1 MMQDDDFKALGIDR
15 NPATYRMLND
25 SKCLTVAGHDDK
37 KEFGIVVNAMQVLG
51 FSHDTQQA
59 IWRTLAGILL
69 LGNLEFAPLS
79 AKDSEASRVSNPELV
94 AQIAAL
100 WDVVPANLDG
110 ALVTRTFATGV
121 GNKSTLR
128 KGGVNSPLNVEGAKF
143 ARDAL
148 AKALYSGL
156 FDFVVEQLNRSMAP
170 PAELT
175 KRLTLGILDIYGFEI
190 FQDNSFEQVQMAAS
204 ACCVGMFVCC

>member
-1 MMQDDDFKALGIDR
+1 MCTVDSTMQDDDFKALGIDR

-51 FSHDTQQA
+51 FAHDTQQA

-110 ALVTRTFATGV
+110 ALVTRTFAM
-121 GNKSTLR
+121 R
-128 KGGVNSPLNVEGAKF
+128 SPRRCIRAC
-143 ARDAL
+143 
-148 AKALYSGL
+148 
-156 FDFVVEQLNRSMAP
+156 
-170 PAELT
+170 
-175 KRLTLGILDIYGFEI
+175 LTLWSSSSTGAWRHRR
-190 FQDNSFEQVQMAAS
+190 S
-204 ACCVGMFVCC
+204 